1 LFQNDN
7 LQELVKKHREN
18 KLAHAYLL
26 ETNNVEYATNDI
38 KELIKIINC
47 NDEYKE
53 NCTNCNLCNL
63 INKDNLPSLKIIE
76 PDGTSIK
83 KTQVENLKLNFGT
96 KPIYSKY
103 NVYIIKNAEKLNLS
117 SANSMLKFIE
127 EPTEGIIGFFITSN
141 KDVMIDTI
149 KSRCQSLVLNY
160 DNDNLK
166 SSLNITDEQYEN
178 YLMVIKSYLH
188 NLNSSN
194 IINNKKE
201 VLAIFSERK
210 DIENILK
217 IILEIYYQSFLK
229 LLNKNYQE
237 EITKIYEL
245 KLSITEIT
253 KKLQIISQTLE
264 DLSYNVNIELLLD
277 KFIIEMRDTNG

>member
-1 LFQNDN
+1 MFQNDN

-245 KLSITEIT
+245 KLPITEIT

>member
-1 LFQNDN
+1 MFQNDN

-229 LLNKNYQE
+229 LLNKNYQAG
-237 EITKIYEL
+237 K
-245 KLSITEIT
+245 
-253 KKLQIISQTLE
+253 Q
-264 DLSYNVNIELLLD
+264 N
-277 KFIIEMRDTNG
+277 

>member
-141 KDVMIDTI
+141 KDVMIETI

-217 IILEIYYQSFLK
+217 IILEIYYQYFLK

>member
-1 LFQNDN
+1 MFQNDN

-217 IILEIYYQSFLK
+217 IILEIYYQYFLK

>member
-1 LFQNDN
+1 MFQNDN